1 MFNFDLNKFMEKTL
15 QYIVDDK
22 GNRSSV
28 LVSMNT
34 WEDLNTKYNKLLKKV
49 GILTGIQKGL
59 EEVAE
64 ARKNGKKLQTLKD
77 FLDERTA

>member
-1 MFNFDLNKFMEKTL
+1 MEKTL
-15 QYIVDDK
+15 HYVVDDK

-28 LVSMNT
+28 LVSINT

-49 GILTGIQKGL
+49 SILTGIQKGF

-64 ARKNGKKLQTLKD
+64 ARKSGKKLQTLKD
-77 FLDERTA
+77 FLDERNS

>member
-1 MFNFDLNKFMEKTL
+1 MEKTL